1 MEKVEKVASIID
13 RITTKR
19 YPNNVSA
26 SLLVPLWSKVV
37 GNSISLHTRPISYKN
52 GQLVIA
58 CDSQVWCQELSNQK
72 SLIIEKTKGVVGG
85 GIITDVNFFVKKEPV
100 KKQENKQLEEIKISE
115 KAFAFAEQA
124 SEKAPKPLREAFQ
137 RAIIST
143 IIVRIRRKQN
153 SSKV

>member
-13 RITTKR
+13 RITVKR

-37 GNSISLHTRPISYKN
+37 GTSISLHTRPISYRN
-52 GQLVIA
+52 GQLVVA
-58 CDSQVWCQELSNQK
+58 CDSQVWCQELSSQK
-72 SLIIEKTKGVVGG
+72 SLIIQKTKDIVGG
-85 GIITDVNFFVKKEPV
+85 GIITDINFFVKKEQIA
-100 KKQENKQLEEIKISE
+100 KQEAKQIEDIKISE

-137 RAIIST
+137 RAILST
-143 IIVRIRRKQN
+143 IIVKIRRKQN
-153 SSKV
+153 NSKV

>member
-13 RITTKR
+13 RITPKR

-37 GNSISLHTRPISYKN
+37 GNSISSHTRPISYKN
-52 GQLVIA
+52 GQLVVA

-72 SLIIEKTKGVVGG
+72 SLIVEKAKALVGG
-85 GIITDVNFFVKKEPV
+85 GIITDVNFFVKKEPL
-100 KKQENKQLEEIKISE
+100 KKQEVARHEEIKISE

-124 SEKAPKPLREAFQ
+124 SEKVPKPLREGFQ
-137 RAIIST
+137 RAILST
-143 IIVRIRRKQN
+143 IIIRIRRRQN
-153 SSKV
+153 ASKV